1 MSAGLG
7 LSDWYGMQAC
17 HAGRGLVLRAGGDDA
32 ILSVIRAFG
41 GCLGAKR
48 R

>member
-1 MSAGLG
+1 MGKCVCIALAWFLG
-7 LSDWYGMQAC
+7 FV
-17 HAGRGLVLRAGGDDA
+17 HVGRGLVLRAGLG
-32 ILSVIRAFG
+32 LGWWREIRAFG